1 MTGSAFQ
8 NRGTPPRVS
17 VSSSCAAYVGPG
29 LDLSPHRNAA
39 ATVAI
44 ALERAFELRF
54 TDFRNDPGPTIARG
68 IALIPPGT
76 LHRVR
81 THGAMVFDSLAAAN
95 DDHRRLT
102 SLDLE
107 DVHRRL
113 NAAAPAGFSDV
124 DTICRTLGVPQTV
137 AKASPVADVVRL
149 IDRRPQDFPRTAA
162 AARAAGFS
170 VSRFPHL
177 FQDSTGMPLR
187 RYRLWRRMA
196 VVRRVLA
203 TGGSLTAA
211 AHEAGISSSAH
222 LSAPFRAM
230 SGLRPSDLIALGTT
244 FDVPKTPPSR
254 GRRRVSFHHRL
265 RGGSAPAGRANREVG
280 WGGSW
285 AAARGSLGEGWDGM
299 RRHDRA
305 TRATVTPRQALGFL
319 REGNNRFLGN
329 LAANRDL
336 LAQVNETRDGQF
348 PFAAI
353 LSCIDSRTSA
363 ELIFDQGLGD
373 IFSIRLAGNVV
384 TPEVL
389 GSMEFACKLAGSKLV
404 VVLGHTRC
412 GAIMGACDGVRL
424 GHLSPLLDLVQPA
437 IDAERTVVDN
447 RTSENA
453 VFVDR
458 VTRNHVARGVEAVL
472 DGSPVMREM
481 IGGGAVGLVGGLYDV
496 GTGKVEFLE
505 ETFVAGERKA
515 SAAIVG

>member
-1 MTGSAFQ
+1 
-8 NRGTPPRVS
+8 
-17 VSSSCAAYVGPG
+17 
-29 LDLSPHRNAA
+29 
-39 ATVAI
+39 
-44 ALERAFELRF
+44 
-54 TDFRNDPGPTIARG
+54 
-68 IALIPPGT
+68 
-76 LHRVR
+76 
-81 THGAMVFDSLAAAN
+81 
-95 DDHRRLT
+95 
-102 SLDLE
+102 
-107 DVHRRL
+107 
-113 NAAAPAGFSDV
+113 
-124 DTICRTLGVPQTV
+124 
-137 AKASPVADVVRL
+137 
-149 IDRRPQDFPRTAA
+149 
-162 AARAAGFS
+162 
-170 VSRFPHL
+170 
-177 FQDSTGMPLR
+177 
-187 RYRLWRRMA
+187 
-196 VVRRVLA
+196 
-203 TGGSLTAA
+203 
-211 AHEAGISSSAH
+211 
-222 LSAPFRAM
+222 
-230 SGLRPSDLIALGTT
+230 
-244 FDVPKTPPSR
+244 
-254 GRRRVSFHHRL
+254 
-265 RGGSAPAGRANREVG
+265 
-280 WGGSW
+280 
-285 AAARGSLGEGWDGM
+285 M

-319 REGNNRFLGN
+319 REGNDRFLGN

-424 GHLSPLLDLVQPA
+424 GHLSRLLDLVQPA

-453 VFVDR
+453 VFVAR
-458 VTRNHVARGVEAVL
+458 VTRNHVAHGVEAVL
-472 DGSPVMREM
+472 DGSPVLREM